1 VWPEAAALSSAL
13 RRVRRQLALAA
24 VAHAVLMAAALTGV
38 LLVALSWSSVSIEL
52 VPWMTGVTF
61 VLTVGAA
68 AITNWRAVTLRRA
81 AMRVEAHRERP
92 DNAVIA
98 AEEIVSGRAR
108 RPHRVIQEHLFAAA
122 IRGLDEAPPQAVQPL
137 GRLTLLAAGAV
148 VALVALELSVLTS
161 RCEGDACA
169 GDRVIRADAAAAVA
183 LVPGDLR
190 VVITPPPYTG
200 EQPSIVVNPSIVL
213 ALEGSRV
220 RLEASRALRRLVLLD
235 VDATTTPFRADG
247 EVLFTEFVAI
257 VSRPLVIRPEGGT
270 GADRLLTLRVRPDDR
285 PAVRIERPAKDLA
298 FPHPSGHVPI
308 AIDARDDVRLRDV
321 VLRYTRVSG
330 AGETFTFQEGEWPL
344 AITRSDAQHWTARG
358 SFALDQLELQDGD
371 TLVYRAVATD
381 AKPGADPVA
390 SDTFL
395 IEIGRL
401 AGAASTGFALPEDRE
416 RQALSQ
422 QMLIIKTERLHATR
436 PGMAAD
442 AFLEQ
447 ARLLAIEQRLV
458 KAEFVFMTGGE
469 VEDEVEEAAGAH
481 ELAEGRLENTAQ
493 VELLAAIREMSRA
506 EARLNDANTV
516 EALQFER
523 AALRA
528 LQRAFDRRRYLL
540 RTLPERTRIDL
551 SRRLTGEIGNARSS
565 KDPLDAPRVDST
577 ILAIRSLIADLGAAD
592 AAATNGA
599 ILASRIVAIDPR
611 SEDLQKAALQLSS
624 ARDSSA
630 RVRAA
635 TEAQGALIE
644 LLKARLGRPR
654 YNGVA
659 RDVLAGRVI
668 DELSGRPPR

>member
-1 VWPEAAALSSAL
+1 
-13 RRVRRQLALAA
+13 
-24 VAHAVLMAAALTGV
+24 
-38 LLVALSWSSVSIEL
+38 
-52 VPWMTGVTF
+52 
-61 VLTVGAA
+61 
-68 AITNWRAVTLRRA
+68 
-81 AMRVEAHRERP
+81 
-92 DNAVIA
+92 
-98 AEEIVSGRAR
+98 
-108 RPHRVIQEHLFAAA
+108 
-122 IRGLDEAPPQAVQPL
+122 
-137 GRLTLLAAGAV
+137 
-148 VALVALELSVLTS
+148 
-161 RCEGDACA
+161 
-169 GDRVIRADAAAAVA
+169 
-183 LVPGDLR
+183 
-190 VVITPPPYTG
+190 
-200 EQPSIVVNPSIVL
+200 
-213 ALEGSRV
+213 
-220 RLEASRALRRLVLLD
+220 
-235 VDATTTPFRADG
+235 
-247 EVLFTEFVAI
+247 
-257 VSRPLVIRPEGGT
+257 
-270 GADRLLTLRVRPDDR
+270 
-285 PAVRIERPAKDLA
+285 
-298 FPHPSGHVPI
+298 
-308 AIDARDDVRLRDV
+308 
-321 VLRYTRVSG
+321 
-330 AGETFTFQEGEWPL
+330 
-344 AITRSDAQHWTARG
+344 
-358 SFALDQLELQDGD
+358 
-371 TLVYRAVATD
+371 
-381 AKPGADPVA
+381 
-390 SDTFL
+390 
-395 IEIGRL
+395 
-401 AGAASTGFALPEDRE
+401 
-416 RQALSQ
+416 
-422 QMLIIKTERLHATR
+422 
-436 PGMAAD
+436 
-442 AFLEQ
+442 
-447 ARLLAIEQRLV
+447 
-458 KAEFVFMTGGE
+458 